1 MPKPRVARKKTAARA
16 AASRP
21 ARKKRVPQPS
31 RLASAATTVRGAVAG
46 VVAAVADRL
55 PWSSGG
61 EDAIALLEKDH
72 RRFEDL
78 LKQGSETTERAV
90 RGRTAL
96 LNTLTI
102 ELNLHE
108 LIEEKIL
115 YPALKDHPEAKD
127 IVLEGYQEHHVADV
141 LVKELHELA
150 RDDEKWGAKFKVLQE
165 SIEHH
170 IKEEEGKMFRTARG
184 IFSRE
189 DLQQMA
195 VRMATLKAEA

>member
-1 MPKPRVARKKTAARA
+1 
-16 AASRP
+16 
-21 ARKKRVPQPS
+21 
-31 RLASAATTVRGAVAG
+31 
-46 VVAAVADRL
+46 
-55 PWSSGG
+55 
-61 EDAIALLEKDH
+61 
-72 RRFEDL
+72 
-78 LKQGSETTERAV
+78 AV

-96 LNTLTI
+96 LNTLTA
-102 ELNLHE
+102 ELNVHE

-115 YPALKDHPEAKD
+115 YPALQDHPEARD
-127 IVLEGYQEHHVADV
+127 IVLPVFQENHAADV

-170 IKEEEGKMFRTARG
+170 IKEEEGKMFRAARG

-195 VRMATLKAEA
+195 VRMARLKAEA